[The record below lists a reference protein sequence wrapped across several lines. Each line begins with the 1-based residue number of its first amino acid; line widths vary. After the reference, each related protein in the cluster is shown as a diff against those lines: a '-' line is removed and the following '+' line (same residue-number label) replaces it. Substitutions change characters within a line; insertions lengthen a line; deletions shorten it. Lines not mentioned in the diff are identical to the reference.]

1 MYHHLHIAIVLQTE
15 GRSGAD
21 SLSDQLRGGVVVEA
35 AQEEDGAVGEGP
47 AGVAGPDT
55 PQTVRL
61 TSPACP
67 RAVDLAGAFLQEM
80 FHMWHLAS
88 FRRRGAATGEEVVL
102 CVGVEGGAQVGQ
114 GASPEET
121 PRARP
126 LLYEE
131 LGSGCP
137 TKWSSVTAR
146 YEQPCSEGLI
156 RLEASTQ
163 ERSKN
168 SQ

>member
-1 MYHHLHIAIVLQTE
+1 
-15 GRSGAD
+15 
-21 SLSDQLRGGVVVEA
+21 
-35 AQEEDGAVGEGP
+35 
-47 AGVAGPDT
+47 
-55 PQTVRL
+55 
-61 TSPACP
+61 
-67 RAVDLAGAFLQEM
+67 
-80 FHMWHLAS
+80 MWHLAS

-126 LLYEE
+126 LVYEE
-131 LGSGCP
+131 HGSGCP
-137 TKWSSVTAR
+137 TYWSSVTTR
-146 YEQPCSEGLI
+146 YEQPCSGGLI